1 MYILDTDHLSIL
13 DRGGAGAYPLLTRL
27 ANIDPGEVMTTI
39 ISYEEQMRGWL
50 SYLNKVQPVEAQ
62 VIAYTK
68 LKQQL
73 LGYCK
78 IPVLEFNEQAAQIFK
93 SLRGK
98 YPRLGTMDLKI
109 ASISLTNQA
118 VLLTR
123 NISDFAT
130 ITELSIEDWT

>member
-13 DRGGAGAYPLLTRL
+13 ERGGVGAYPLRTRL
-27 ANIDPGEVMTTI
+27 ANIDPSEVMTTI

-62 VIAYTK
+62 VIAYKK

-78 IPVLEFNEQAAQIFK
+78 IPVLEFNEQAAQAFK
-93 SLRGK
+93 RLRIQ
-98 YPRLGTMDLKI
+98 YPRLGSMDLKI
-109 ASISLTNQA
+109 AAISIINEA

-123 NISDFAT
+123 NTSDFAG